1 MTTGWKLEKNRSYVF
16 LISSDAAQEMAYT
29 MKIASAGFRASSE
42 TNIEV
47 ALVVLF
53 LLAGVINGA
62 SHNGDNMLLANVT
75 RFATGDLFSLIGKY
89 KN

>member
-1 MTTGWKLEKNRSYVF
+1 M
-16 LISSDAAQEMAYT
+16 
-29 MKIASAGFRASSE
+29 ASAGFRASSQMK
-42 TNIEV
+42 IKV

-53 LLAGVINGA
+53 LLAGVVNGA
-62 SHNGDNMLLANVT
+62 SHNGDMLLANVT